1 MHHTVLKLCLES
13 YIPKEYDAN
22 IDPLISPS
30 LASDEILSRFPP
42 TRIVL
47 GTNDPLHDE
56 SFRLANKLLKL
67 NRDVKIIE
75 YEWMP
80 HGFL

>member
-1 MHHTVLKLCLES
+1 MES
-13 YIPKEYDAN
+13 YIPKDFNAN

-75 YEWMP
+75 Y
-80 HGFL
+80 

>member
-1 MHHTVLKLCLES
+1 LDS

-30 LASDEILSRFPP
+30 LASDDILSRFPP
-42 TRIVL
+42 TRIIL

-67 NRDVKIIE
+67 NRDVKITE
-75 YEWMP
+75 Y
-80 HGFL
+80 

>member
-1 MHHTVLKLCLES
+1 M
-13 YIPKEYDAN
+13 
-22 IDPLISPS
+22 SPS
-30 LASDEILSRFPP
+30 IASDEILARFPP

-67 NRDVKIIE
+67 GKDIKITE
-75 YEWMP
+75 YKWMP